1 MSYTYERRVLEEKL
15 LEIERDILE
24 LEETINNLDQLKVNK
39 VYRIIGG
46 KILVEYPGDKVL
58 ELLSDELDRLKAWR
72 SKLVKQLSGED

>member
-24 LEETINNLDQLKVNK
+24 LEETINNLDRLKVNK

-58 ELLSDELDRLKAWR
+58 ELLSDELDRLRAWR
-72 SKLVKQLSGED
+72 NKLVKQLSGED

>member
-15 LEIERDILE
+15 LEIERDIME
-24 LEETINNLDQLKVNK
+24 LEEAINNLDRFKVNK

-58 ELLSDELDRLKAWR
+58 ELLSDELDRLRAWR

>member
-1 MSYTYERRVLEEKL
+1 MSYTYNKRVLEEKL

-46 KILVEYPGDKVL
+46 KILVEYPGDKVV

-72 SKLVKQLSGED
+72 SKLVKQLSGKD